1 MKALFWSDE
10 INQTHWT
17 MLKSA
22 LLILSLLPVS
32 HILLQ
37 LWQGTEG
44 ASQIVVGFVAVT
56 ALSSLTILG
65 FISALFITVLKLK
78 HNEVFTLLEQRIMQI
93 YRYFPMFLLTVML
106 SYLSFDFAQHLL

>member
-32 HILLQ
+32 HMLLQ

-56 ALSSLTILG
+56 VLSSLTILG
-65 FISALFITVLKLK
+65 FISALLVTVLQLK
-78 HNEVFTLLEQRIMQI
+78 HSEIFSVIEQRIVQI
-93 YRYFPMFLLTVML
+93 YRYFPMLLLTAML
-106 SYLSFDFAQHLL
+106 SYLSFDFASLLF